1 MKRIIVL
8 LALVCLVAG
17 AVAAPVAAKKKKKA
31 PSVQTTLYLHG
42 TRPIGEMEAFVP
54 VVHENLLTMDAVAP
68 SSQEKFK
75 QITNYGA
82 GPNTMC
88 SGNNL
93 FPAWIGQASGTVT
106 GDVSFVLTSI
116 GTPGLV
122 DIKVWADVPGGTDFC
137 NEGYV
142 EPDAQALAVPLSAG
156 EVDVEAAL
164 KGAAFKVE
172 RTLLVQVS
180 PSTIDVAGTQRPGTN
195 LFVSRIWYD
204 SEGHPSGLS
213 FSCRPPAGRSSC
225 TP

>member
-1 MKRIIVL
+1 MRRIVL
-8 LALVCLVAG
+8 LLALACLIAGSVA
-17 AVAAPVAAKKKKKA
+17 VPVAAKKKSKA
-31 PSVQTTLYLHG
+31 SSVATTLYLHG
-42 TRPIGEMEAFVP
+42 TRPAGEMEAFVP
-54 VVHENLLTMDAVAP
+54 VVHEDLLTMDAIAP
-68 SSQEKFK
+68 TSQEKFK

-82 GPNTMC
+82 GPNTQC
-88 SGNNL
+88 AGNNL
-93 FPAWIGQASGTVT
+93 FPAWIGEASGTVT

-142 EPDAQALAVPLSAG
+142 EPDAQALAVPLPAG
-156 EVDVEAAL
+156 EADVEAAL

-172 RTLLVQVS
+172 KTLLVQVS
-180 PSTIDVAGTQRPGTN
+180 PSTVDVAGTQRPGTN

-213 FSCRPPAGRSSC
+213 FSCRPRAGRSSC